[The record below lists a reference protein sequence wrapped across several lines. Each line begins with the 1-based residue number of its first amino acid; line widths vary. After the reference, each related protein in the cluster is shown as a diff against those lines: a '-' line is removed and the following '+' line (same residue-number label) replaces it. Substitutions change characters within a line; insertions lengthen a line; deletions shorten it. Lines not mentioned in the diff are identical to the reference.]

1 MPRNESE
8 VYRLPISM
16 KYLVIAAVLASATIA
31 ARAQVPTTPPP
42 DESAKAKPFAPI
54 VASQHAGDG
63 RIGVRLVFAK
73 DGTCV
78 IGGLV
83 RGGPAYDVG
92 FRVGDAVIKI
102 DKNFVSTLSPDEAR
116 LALHGQPGTGVEL
129 TVMRDDNPRY
139 IVRAAA
145 RRVLPDDVE
154 EMTMPPVSEVA
165 TTPGPISDAPPAK
178 P

>member
-1 MPRNESE
+1 
-8 VYRLPISM
+8 M
-16 KYLVIAAVLASATIA
+16 KFLLLAFVLASATLV

-42 DESAKAKPFAPI
+42 DDRNKPKPFEP
-54 VASQHAGDG
+54 VLASQHGGDG

-92 FRVGDAVIKI
+92 FRVGDVVVKI
-102 DKNFVSTLSPDEAR
+102 DKNYVNTLSPDDAR

-139 IVRAAA
+139 IVRAAE

-154 EMTMPPVSEVA
+154 EMAQPPVSETA
-165 TTPGPISDAPPAK
+165 PSPGPIVDAPVVK
-178 P
+178 

>member
-1 MPRNESE
+1 
-8 VYRLPISM
+8 M
-16 KYLVIAAVLASATIA
+16 KYLVLAAILGSVTLV

-42 DESAKAKPFAPI
+42 DDKNKPKPFAPI
-54 VASQHAGDG
+54 VASQHVGAG
-63 RIGVRLVFAK
+63 RLGVRLVFAK
-73 DGTCV
+73 DGTCL

-92 FRVGDAVIKI
+92 FRVGDVVVKI
-102 DKNFVSTLSPDEAR
+102 DKNYVNTLSPEDAR

-139 IVRAAA
+139 IVRAAE

-154 EMTMPPVSEVA
+154 EMAQPPVSESA
-165 TTPGPISDAPPAK
+165 TGPGPISDTTSAK
-178 P
+178 

>member
-1 MPRNESE
+1 
-8 VYRLPISM
+8 M
-16 KYLVIAAVLASATIA
+16 KFLVIAAVLVSATLV

-42 DESAKAKPFAPI
+42 DDKNKPKPFNPI

-63 RIGVRLVFAK
+63 RIGVRLVFNK
-73 DGTCV
+73 DGSCV

-92 FRVGDAVIKI
+92 FRVGDTIVKI
-102 DKNFVSTLSPDEAR
+102 DKNFVDTLSADDAR
-116 LALHGQPGTGVEL
+116 VALHGQPGTGVEL
-129 TVMRDDNPRY
+129 TVMRDDNPRF
-139 IVRAAA
+139 IVRAAE

-154 EMTMPPVSEVA
+154 EMTQPPVSSVA
-165 TTPGPISDAPPAK
+165 PQPGPILDAPAK

>member
-1 MPRNESE
+1 
-8 VYRLPISM
+8 M
-16 KYLVIAAVLASATIA
+16 KYLVLAAVLASMLVV
-31 ARAQVPTTPPP
+31 RAQVPTTPPP
-42 DESAKAKPFAPI
+42 DDKDKPKPFAPV
-54 VASQHAGDG
+54 VAGEHQGDG

-83 RGGPAYDVG
+83 RGGPAYDAG
-92 FRVGDAVIKI
+92 FRVGDTVIKI
-102 DKNFVSTLSPDEAR
+102 DKNYVSTLSPDDAR

-139 IVRAAA
+139 IVRAAE

-154 EMTMPPVSEVA
+154 EMAQPPVSESA
-165 TTPGPISDAPPAK
+165 LQPGPIAETPAK
-178 P
+178 

>member
-1 MPRNESE
+1 MP
-8 VYRLPISM
+8 M
-16 KYLVIAAVLASATIA
+16 KFLLLAFVLVSATLV

-42 DESAKAKPFAPI
+42 DDRDKPKPFAP
-54 VASQHAGDG
+54 VLAGQHAGDG

-92 FRVGDAVIKI
+92 FRVGDVVVKI
-102 DKNFVSTLSPDEAR
+102 DKNYVNTLSPDDAR

-139 IVRAAA
+139 IVRAAE

-154 EMTMPPVSEVA
+154 EMAQPPVSETA
-165 TTPGPISDAPPAK
+165 PSPGPISDAPVVK
-178 P
+178 

>member
-1 MPRNESE
+1 
-8 VYRLPISM
+8 M
-16 KYLVIAAVLASATIA
+16 KFLLLAFVLVSATLV

-42 DESAKAKPFAPI
+42 DDRDKPKPFAP
-54 VASQHAGDG
+54 VLAGQHAGDG

-92 FRVGDAVIKI
+92 FRVGDVVVKI
-102 DKNFVSTLSPDEAR
+102 DKNYVNTLSPDDAR

-139 IVRAAA
+139 IVRAAE

-154 EMTMPPVSEVA
+154 EMAQPPVSETA
-165 TTPGPISDAPPAK
+165 PSPGPISDAPVVK
-178 P
+178 

>member
-1 MPRNESE
+1 
-8 VYRLPISM
+8 M
-16 KYLVIAAVLASATIA
+16 KYLVLAAILASTLAV
-31 ARAQVPTTPPP
+31 RAQVPTTPPP
-42 DESAKAKPFAPI
+42 DNANKPKPFAPI

-63 RIGVRLVFAK
+63 RIGVRLVFGK

-92 FRVGDAVIKI
+92 FRVGDTIIKI
-102 DKNFVSTLSPDEAR
+102 DKNYVSTLSPDEAR

-129 TVMRDDNPRY
+129 TVMRDDNPRL
-139 IVRAAA
+139 IVRAAE
-145 RRVLPDDVE
+145 RRVLADDVE
-154 EMTMPPVSEVA
+154 EMAQPPVSSVA
-165 TTPGPISDAPPAK
+165 VSPAPIPDAAPAK

>member
-1 MPRNESE
+1 MP
-8 VYRLPISM
+8 M
-16 KYLVIAAVLASATIA
+16 KFLVIAAVLASATLV

-42 DESAKAKPFAPI
+42 DDKSKPKAFAPI
-54 VASQHAGDG
+54 VASQHVGEG
-63 RIGVRLVFAK
+63 RIGVRLVFNK
-73 DGTCV
+73 DGSCI

-83 RGGPAYDVG
+83 RGGPAFDVG

-102 DKNFVSTLSPDEAR
+102 DKNFVSSLSADDAR

-129 TVMRDDNPRY
+129 TVMRDDNPRF
-139 IVRAAA
+139 IVRAAE

-154 EMTMPPVSEVA
+154 EMTQPPVSSVA
-165 TTPGPISDAPPAK
+165 PVPGPILDAPVK

>member
-1 MPRNESE
+1 MKFL
-8 VYRLPISM
+8 VY
-16 KYLVIAAVLASATIA
+16 VAFLALITVV

-42 DESAKAKPFAPI
+42 DTTNKAKPFAPI

-73 DGTCV
+73 DGTCI

-92 FRVGDAVIKI
+92 FCVGDVIIKI
-102 DKNFVSTLSPDEAR
+102 DKNYVSTLSPDDAR

-129 TVMRDDNPRY
+129 TVMHDDNPRL
-139 IVRAAA
+139 IVRAAE

-154 EMTMPPVSEVA
+154 EMTQPPVSEVA
-165 TTPGPISDAPPAK
+165 AGPGPIPDTAPAK
-178 P
+178 